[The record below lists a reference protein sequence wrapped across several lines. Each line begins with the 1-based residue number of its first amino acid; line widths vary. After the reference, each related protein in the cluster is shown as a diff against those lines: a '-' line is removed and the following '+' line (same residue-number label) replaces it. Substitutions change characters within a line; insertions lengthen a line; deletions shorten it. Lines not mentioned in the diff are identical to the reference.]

1 PDPGTARRV
10 ARFGAALEH
19 DTQHFAKQLAS
30 KEASARAPGKSGP
43 VPYCVQKYDV
53 QPSSAK
59 LEDRFIFDLLL
70 YGEVRDDFVWK
81 TLHGGEQYFV
91 PRTAADTVLGQIDA
105 GKQAV
110 FVHSDL
116 GNGKTLTLDILKC
129 KAAAA
134 QYAVYTVAKQG
145 D

>member
-1 PDPGTARRV
+1 YLTASIMDSSWAVLFRQDLESAQSVFFVGYSIYDLDIKRILWEHEGLKKKCFFVLGASPDPGTARRV

-70 YGEVRDDFVWK
+70 YG
-81 TLHGGEQYFV
+81 
-91 PRTAADTVLGQIDA
+91 
-105 GKQAV
+105 
-110 FVHSDL
+110 
-116 GNGKTLTLDILKC
+116 
-129 KAAAA
+129 
-134 QYAVYTVAKQG
+134 
-145 D
+145 